1 MKDELAAADR
11 AVTSPSGE
19 NSSSADTEAAP
30 AHPARRSAAR
40 GPASDAVTPS
50 ASADADQAA
59 ELIRRKI
66 RAMPRDLPRD
76 KAIAR
81 LVGMLAR
88 RGFNQS
94 TAYAV
99 VKDELAAVAD
109 TPPAET
115 SSVTDPD
122 ATPTGPKNRADDAAS
137 AASARSEPDAEQ
149 AAELV
154 RRTMRT
160 MPRNL
165 SSDKVINRLVGM
177 LARRGYR
184 QSVAYDVVRAELAH
198 GYPPE

>member
-1 MKDELAAADR
+1 M
-11 AVTSPSGE
+11 TSS
-19 NSSSADTEAAP
+19 T
-30 AHPARRSAAR
+30 
-40 GPASDAVTPS
+40 
-50 ASADADQAA
+50 SADADQAA
-59 ELIRRKI
+59 ELIRRKM

-88 RGFNQS
+88 RGFQQS
-94 TAYAV
+94 MAYAV

-109 TPPAET
+109 TPSDET

-122 ATPTGPKNRADDAAS
+122 ATSTGPMNRADDAAS
-137 AASARSEPDAEQ
+137 ASTRSEPDGEQ

-154 RRTMRT
+154 RRKMRT

-165 SSDKVINRLVGM
+165 SSDKVVNRLVGM